1 MIDEHGETPRMKLPQ
16 PTPEYPTESQLR
28 AYGDLMFLFMRIKR
42 YERLPL
48 RLARRC
54 IQPPIDLNFYR
65 VFYKDNVPRAAV
77 TWSFLGPEQERK
89 FVSGELLEP
98 SDWLSGKQLWIADI
112 LAPYGR
118 GTGGQVLK
126 WLSKTVSE
134 HHNIVRFLR
143 IDDDLHIKRIVES
156 ERTEKGSWKPRSISI
171 DQFLQRKQAATSH

>member
-1 MIDEHGETPRMKLPQ
+1 MTLPK
-16 PTPEYPTESQLR
+16 PTPEYPTESQLK
-28 AYGDLMFLFMRIKR
+28 AYGDLMFLFMRISR

-48 RLARRC
+48 RLVRRC

-65 VFYKDNVPRAAV
+65 VFYLDGFPRAAI

-98 SDWLSGKQLWIADI
+98 SDWLSGKQLWIADV

-126 WLSKTVSE
+126 WLRATLSRE
-134 HHNIVRFLR
+134 HRIVRFLR
-143 IDDDLHIKRIVES
+143 VDDDLKIQRIVES
-156 ERTEKGSWKPRSISI
+156 ERKEDGGWKVRSVPV
-171 DQFLQRKQAATSH
+171 DKFLDRPAMSPPH